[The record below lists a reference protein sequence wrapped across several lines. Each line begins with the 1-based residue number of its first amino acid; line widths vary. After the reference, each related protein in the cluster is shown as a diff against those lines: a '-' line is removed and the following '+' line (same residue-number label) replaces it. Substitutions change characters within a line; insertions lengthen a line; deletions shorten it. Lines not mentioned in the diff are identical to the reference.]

1 MHVVASKVETQH
13 HRNVFVES
21 PYFRSLYTIM
31 IAQNARTDQYTSVAL
46 VRRNHKRS

>member
-1 MHVVASKVETQH
+1 MHVLASKEETQH
-13 HRNVFVES
+13 QRKVFVES

-31 IAQNARTDQYTSVAL
+31 IAQNARTDQYASVAL